1 MILRIILNS
10 EFRVFLTQE
19 CENMG
24 KGGKFITFE
33 GPEGGGKSTHI
44 KRLAAR
50 LKAQG
55 VELLLTREPG
65 GTPTGET
72 IRGILQHEQSG
83 EPICPQ
89 TELLLFEASRAQLV
103 QTVIRPALEKGMWVL
118 CDRFIDSTTAYQ
130 GYGRG
135 FDLETIF
142 LLNNYAIGSCLPD
155 LTIILD
161 VDVTTGRERLR
172 QRNLAQN
179 TTSDR
184 IEREA
189 GEFHER
195 VYAGFMA
202 LAKRWPQRIKVV
214 NAMRDPD
221 EVAADIWTLVQAQG
235 AIPQESK

>member
-1 MILRIILNS
+1 M
-10 EFRVFLTQE
+10 TD
-19 CENMG
+19 
-24 KGGKFITFE
+24 KGKFITFE

-44 KRLAAR
+44 KRLAER
-50 LKAQG
+50 LK
-55 VELLLTREPG
+55 ELGHEVLLTREPG

-83 EPICPQ
+83 ENICPE

-103 QTVIRPALEKGMWVL
+103 RTVILPALQRGTWVL

-135 FDLETIF
+135 FDLETIGF
-142 LLNNYAIGSCLPD
+142 LNTYAVGPCVPD
-155 LTIILD
+155 LTLVMD
-161 VDVTTGRERLR
+161 VDMKTSRERLL

-189 GEFHER
+189 IEFHER
-195 VYAGFMA
+195 VHHGFLE
-202 LAKRWPQRIKVV
+202 LAKRSPERIKVV
-214 NAMRDPD
+214 NAMREQDA
-221 EVAADIWTLVQAQG
+221 VAADIWTIVQSSAQ
-235 AIPQESK
+235 ADSERKRI